1 MKKNVLKTLT
11 LAAVLALP
19 VTAYAQT
26 DGSEGETTGTNAP
39 AEATDS
45 ATDWG
50 WLGLAG
56 ILGLAGLGGKRYTQ
70 TVVNTS
76 NTTRR

>member
-1 MKKNVLKTLT
+1 MKTNVLKALT

-19 VTAYAQT
+19 VTASAQT
-26 DGSEGETTGTNAP
+26 DGSEGTTAGTNAP
-39 AEATDS
+39 PEATDS

-56 ILGLAGLGGKRYTQ
+56 ILGLAGLGGRRYTV
-70 TVVNTS
+70 TTTNT
-76 NTTRR
+76 TTRR

>member
-1 MKKNVLKTLT
+1 MKTNVLKALT

-19 VTAYAQT
+19 ATAFAQT
-26 DGSEGETTGTNAP
+26 DGTESTTVGTNAP
-39 AEATDS
+39 PEATDA

-56 ILGLAGLGGKRYTQ
+56 ILGLAGLGGRRYTV
-70 TVVNTS
+70 TTTNT
-76 NTTRR
+76 TTRR